1 MKSSD
6 PISLADGQSGV
17 RAASGERPPSH
28 ALFEP
33 GAAHLWSMPPAA
45 HFLRD
50 LAEVLWH
57 SARFSRIDLSRAL
70 IFLPTR
76 RAVRGLT
83 RALYAQSGEMVM
95 LSPNLRALGDLG
107 LQSDSGDD
115 AEIFVDDPAI
125 LDLPPAI
132 DPRRRLLELAALVR
146 DFSPL
151 KPDLVRSLHIARALA
166 SLLDS
171 AGMAENVDWS
181 QLSSLVADKELAVHW
196 QISAQFL
203 DLLNEAWPARL
214 QAMGLMEPAARR
226 ALILRR
232 LAVALIARGGDDPVI
247 LAGSTGSA
255 PATREL
261 MKAVLS
267 LNLGRVVL
275 PGLDRHLDAQAWGLI
290 EPQHPQSSLK
300 ILLDEL
306 GVAADAVCDWPIH
319 LTPNALARSA
329 VLHEAMR
336 PAEATGDW
344 RHRMA
349 SETGRAMVTA
359 AVQGLARIEA
369 DDEADAVRIAT
380 TWIQGQLASRD
391 APSSGAETR
400 TDPIHVITPDITL
413 AQRIVARLERYGI
426 ETQISAG
433 TALKETPIG
442 SFLALILLW
451 MEDPIAPQTIGAL
464 LQHPLTRIGMES
476 DDYAAFRLD
485 AFHATGLRGPRL
497 YTDSTSLLAGLARN
511 GRELAHAGLTAF
523 FDALAPLMQAENFP
537 ASPRQAAI
545 ILCEVAEKL
554 AATPDQTGAERLWQ
568 GASGEAAAAIL
579 SDLVGLDPQMFGD
592 AQLGTQDFGAF
603 WSAIS
608 EGTLVAPEKA
618 GDPRVEILGPLEA
631 RLGRSDRVI
640 LLGLEEGNWPAL
652 PGPDPFL
659 SRALRADLGLPSPDE
674 RIGLAAHDFVEFAS
688 ASEVALI
695 HCQRRDDR
703 PAIASRWLWRL
714 DIVLSA
720 AQAEAKAQIRETAM
734 PWVKIARQM
743 DRASQH
749 VEIAPPAPRPPLRAR
764 PRQLSVTQIETLIR
778 DPYAI
783 YAKKVLGLRAKEPL
797 GGPFLARLRGD
808 AIHQGLELWIKSGRT
823 KAGGSAALEHRLIKR
838 NPFDQ
843 TMLQNIEIEHDLP
856 IDPDSRRSDHALAL
870 EHMIGQ
876 AMLALGSPP
885 ADARMEMARLRRAI
899 AHFVRW
905 DESQLA
911 HQQASCIE
919 TKGSIQF
926 DTDLGPF
933 TLTGAADRID
943 IRADGSALI
952 LDIKTG
958 AVPGAKE
965 VAIGLAPQLLL
976 EGAMLLQGGFPQI
989 KASRIG
995 ALVYWHFSGEG
1006 SVKPVAV
1013 EKEDEKSR
1021 AIIASLTKLLNRF
1034 ADEDY
1039 PFRCAII
1046 PKKVRYQSDYE
1057 LLSRRPEWSAR
1068 DTEDVDD

>member
-1 MKSSD
+1 M
-6 PISLADGQSGV
+6 
-17 RAASGERPPSH
+17 
-28 ALFEP
+28 FEP
-33 GAAHLWSMPPAA
+33 GAPHLWTMPPAA

-50 LAEVLWH
+50 LAQVLWH
-57 SARFSRIDLSRAL
+57 SARFSQIDLSQAL
-70 IFLPTR
+70 IFLPNR

-83 RALYAQSGEMVM
+83 RALYAQCGEKVM

-146 DFSPL
+146 EFSSL
-151 KPDLVRSLHIARALA
+151 KPDLVRALHIARALA

-171 AGMAENVDWS
+171 AGMAETVDWS
-181 QLSSLVADKELAVHW
+181 QLACLVADKELAVHW

-203 DLLNEAWPARL
+203 DLLREAWPARL
-214 QAMGLMEPAARR
+214 HAMGLMDPGARR

-232 LAVALIARGGDDPVI
+232 LAAALIARGGDDPVI

-267 LNLGRVVL
+267 LKLGRVVL
-275 PGLDRHLDAQAWGLI
+275 PGLDRHLDAQAWELVG
-290 EPQHPQSSLK
+290 PQHPQSSLK
-300 ILLDEL
+300 TLLDEL
-306 GVAADAVCDWPIH
+306 GLAARDISEWPVDPAPDAV
-319 LTPNALARSA
+319 ARSA

-344 RHRMA
+344 RQRMA
-349 SETGRAMVTA
+349 SDAGRAMVRA
-359 AVQGLARIEA
+359 AMQGLSRIEA

-380 TWIQGQLASRD
+380 TWIQHQLASRNE
-391 APSSGAETR
+391 AAGVETP
-400 TDPIHVITPDITL
+400 TDPIHVITPDIAL
-413 AQRIVARLERYGI
+413 AQRIVARLVRYGI
-426 ETQISAG
+426 DTRISAG

-442 SFLALILLW
+442 SFLALIFLW

-464 LQHPLTRIGMES
+464 LQHPLTRIGLES
-476 DDYAAFRLD
+476 DAIAAFRED
-485 AFHATGLRGPRL
+485 AFHAAGLRGPRL
-497 YTDSTSLLAGLARN
+497 YTDPQSLLAGLDRN
-511 GRELAHAGLTAF
+511 GRALAHAGLTTF
-523 FDALAPLMQAENFP
+523 FEILSPLMQAENFP

-545 ILCEVAEKL
+545 LVCEAAEKL

-579 SDLVGLDPQMFGD
+579 SDLVGLDPLMFGD
-592 AQLGTQDFGAF
+592 AQLGAQDFGAF

-608 EGTLVAPEKA
+608 EGTLVAPENS
-618 GDPRVEILGPLEA
+618 GDPRVEIMGPLEA
-631 RLGRSDRVI
+631 RLSRSDRVI

-659 SRALRADLGLPSPDE
+659 SRGLREDLGLPSPDE

-688 ASEVALI
+688 AGEVALI

-720 AQAEAKAQIRETAM
+720 AQADAKAQIREAAT
-734 PWVKIARQM
+734 PLVEIARQM
-743 DRASQH
+743 DRAWQH
-749 VEIAPPAPRPPLRAR
+749 VDIAPPAPRPPLRAR

-783 YAKKVLGLRAKEPL
+783 YANKVLGLRAKEPL
-797 GGPFLARLRGD
+797 GGPFLARLRGQ
-808 AIHQGLELWIKSGRT
+808 AIHQGLEHWIEGGRK
-823 KAGGSAALEHRLIKR
+823 KADGSAASEHGVIKR
-838 NPFDQ
+838 NPADQ
-843 TMLQNIEIEHDLP
+843 
-856 IDPDSRRSDHALAL
+856 DHAPAL
-870 EHMIGQ
+870 ENMIRQ
-876 AMLALGSPP
+876 AMLAQGCPP

-911 HQQASCIE
+911 SQRDEAIE
-919 TKGSIQF
+919 VKGLIRF

-933 TLTGAADRID
+933 TLTGTADRID

-958 AVPGAKE
+958 AVPGSKE
-965 VAIGLAPQLLL
+965 VEIGLAPQLLL
-976 EGAMLLQGGFPQI
+976 EGAMLLRGGFPQV

-995 ALVYWHFSGEG
+995 ELVYWHFSGEG
-1006 SVKPVAV
+1006 SVRPVAV
-1013 EKEDEKSR
+1013 KTEDEKSR
-1021 AIIASLTKLLNRF
+1021 AIIGSLTRLLNRF

-1046 PKKVRYQSDYE
+1046 PKKVRYQSEYE
-1057 LLSRRPEWSAR
+1057 LLSRRPEWSAS
-1068 DTEDVDD
+1068 DTEDADD